1 MWTDEYGELDDDDE
15 TMFEFAN
22 AMLNTLSVLSAF
34 HFLATRTANTENPVT
49 SQSASVSYFTV
60 PLQILRA
67 HPSTGKPGDQNAETR
82 GDGKTSCVENCEE
95 LRAPRTVSAISA
107 EDAIVLKKT
116 ALTLPSRGTRELD
129 VHVQQLC

>member
-1 MWTDEYGELDDDDE
+1 MGRMWTDEYGELDDDDE

-34 HFLATRTANTENPVT
+34 HLATANTENPVT

-95 LRAPRTVSAISA
+95 LRAPRTHSAISA
-107 EDAIVLKKT
+107 DRRT
-116 ALTLPSRGTRELD
+116 
-129 VHVQQLC
+129 Q